1 MKRLQY
7 NRNMVPKAYSSI
19 QKGGIRF
26 FVCLL
31 LLGCMQEIHS
41 VTETSIAHKPSDN
54 SIPVWNSAPSWIREI
69 REIPAAVLSLP
80 FFNHL
85 LRLLIIEAES
95 LGNPGTAELLIK
107 IGTSYFPTDAFFPFQ
122 RGLLLIPT
130 IPERA
135 EQYLTL
141 AENLNP
147 NRRNTIDPILKALA
161 NTRIGLEDYWLEISD
176 ALAAAGEWGVAR
188 QTVQKALQIHPAF
201 PSALA
206 MLGQIKDAMG
216 EDGLSDISEAL
227 TIDPS
232 STYALALMGT
242 HWLAKGDLNSAL
254 EYFNMLAV
262 LQPQESAWQINIG
275 NISARNNEF
284 GKALNAFQLAA
295 DLQPKEPRNW
305 HQLAQFCLAYS
316 ILVHSVG
323 HDAATQALLIAADD
337 PLSSEIMA
345 RIFLVE
351 GDMDNA
357 GKFFQRALR
366 LNPEFSS
373 SHYYLGVLLF
383 TQGRKLE
390 AYNHL
395 LESIRISGEN
405 DYGGMARK
413 FLENYFNKS
422 QDLV

>member
-1 MKRLQY
+1 MV
-7 NRNMVPKAYSSI
+7 RNACSRI
-19 QKGGIRF
+19 QKGVVCF

-31 LLGCMQEIHS
+31 LLGCMKEIPT
-41 VTETSIAHKPSDN
+41 VNETSVALGSSDD
-54 SIPVWNSAPSWIREI
+54 SIPVWNSAPVWIREI
-69 REIPAAVLSLP
+69 RDIPVEVLSLP

-85 LRLLIIEAES
+85 LRLLIVEADS
-95 LGNPGTAELLIK
+95 LGNSETAELLIK
-107 IGTSYFPTDAFFPFQ
+107 IGTSYFPTDAFFPYQ
-122 RGLLLIPT
+122 RGLLLIPAT
-130 IPERA
+130 PERA

-147 NRRNTIDPILKALA
+147 NRRNTIDPILKALG
-161 NTRIGLEDYWLEISD
+161 NTEIDLENYWLEISD

-188 QTVQKALQIHPAF
+188 QTVRKALQIDPAS
-201 PSALA
+201 PYALA
-206 MLGQIKDAMG
+206 MFGQIKDAMG
-216 EDGLSDISEAL
+216 DDGLSYLSEAL

-232 STYALALMGT
+232 STYALVLMGT
-242 HWLAKGDLNSAL
+242 HWLGKGDLTSTL

-275 NISARNNEF
+275 NIAARNNDF
-284 GKALNAFQLAA
+284 GQALNAFQLAS

-305 HQLAQFCLAYS
+305 QQLAQFCLAFS
-316 ILVHSVG
+316 IQVHSVG
-323 HDAATQALLIAADD
+323 HDAATQALLLDADD
-337 PLSSEIMA
+337 PLSSELMA
-345 RIFLVE
+345 RIFLFE

-383 TQGRKLE
+383 TQGRMVE
-390 AYNHL
+390 AYNQL

-405 DYGGMARK
+405 GYGELARK
-413 FLENYFNKS
+413 FLENYFNTT
-422 QDLV
+422 QGLT